1 MAKEQLELPSVTR
14 RHALSAL
21 AGTGLALAAMPPLAA
36 FAAAPTADASCSD
49 SDRDVVNTLLLI
61 ERLAITFYYVGL
73 TTPVIGGNRK
83 VTGMS
88 GNMGKVPLRSDPGHV
103 SCLKAALT
111 QEHEHARLLEQASA
125 TSSVT
130 RFHFPRSTFAD
141 IGYTSHPS
149 VFLWVMDHIETTAV
163 GAYLAAVRRLGA
175 LGQHDMAM
183 LSVRIVGTECEHR
196 ALGRV
201 IAQDT
206 PVNNVT
212 LEVVE
217 LSCLHD
223 ARTALTPFLTG
234 HGFQERATIAV
245 PVPSEAQIDRI
256 TRHVR
261 GLN

>member
-1 MAKEQLELPSVTR
+1 MDRERLALPAITR
-14 RHALSAL
+14 RHALGAL
-21 AGTGLALAAMPPLAA
+21 AGTGLALAALPPLSVL
-36 FAAAPTADASCSD
+36 AAAPAGASCSD
-49 SDRDVVNTLLLI
+49 TDRDVVNTLLLI

-88 GNMGKVPLRSDPGHV
+88 GNMGTVPLRSDPGHV
-103 SCLKAALT
+103 SCLKAALA
-111 QEHEHARLLEQASA
+111 QEHEHTRLLEQAGA

-201 IAQDT
+201 IAQDI
-206 PVNNVT
+206 PVDNVT

-223 ARTALTPFLTG
+223 ARAALAPFLTG
-234 HGFQERATIAV
+234 RAFQERATIAIR
-245 PVPSEAQIDRI
+245 VPSEAQIDRI

-261 GLN
+261 GLD